1 MSARVRDGAVLQRAL
16 GDGRVI
22 PVEGRVYLRH
32 KVGDL
37 DLIDV
42 RPCGVAASTI
52 IRDQSCDGLRV
63 NDSHLLDARLDKE
76 NFHPGVFRQAV
87 CENGPRSSP
96 CRETSARRLGS

>member
-1 MSARVRDGAVLQRAL
+1 MSARVRDGAVLQRTL
-16 GDGRVI
+16 GDGRVV

-32 KVGDL
+32 KVRDL

-52 IRDQSCDGLRV
+52 IRDQSRDGLRV

-76 NFHPGVFRQAV
+76 NFHPGVFCQAV
-87 CENGPRSSP
+87 CEDGSRSSSY
-96 CRETSARRLGS
+96 RDVSVGD